1 MIFDQPKTSPK
12 NLADQAAAS
21 AEDALQAVARKANGA
36 LDGLSDSVEDLR
48 GQASPMLHR
57 ASEQVSAL
65 TQRGMDAMREGG
77 QQVRQKAHQASDAT
91 VSYIRDEPV
100 KAIAIAAAAGA
111 ALVLLLGLLT
121 RSRRD

>member
-12 NLADQAAAS
+12 NIADQAAAS
-21 AEDALQAVARKANGA
+21 AEDAIQAVARKANGA
-36 LDGLSDSVEDLR
+36 LDDLSDGVEDLR
-48 GQASPMLHR
+48 GQTSPLLHR

-65 TQRGMDAMREGG
+65 TQRGMDAMREGS
-77 QQVRQKAHQASDAT
+77 QQVRLKAHQAGDAT
-91 VSYIRDEPV
+91 VGYIRDEPV

-121 RSRRD
+121 RSRHD